1 MDLRFLVSRLC
12 KKCNVMKDFANRK
25 ISKKRSN
32 KSKQAF
38 RSRRSTDNTI
48 SRSTIISMLAISAGL
63 ASISFFYFKTD
74 VVSVK
79 TQKTTNSVIIDFP
92 SSLKEDSILIEIESG
107 DESLGLCQY
116 YVQIGAYGN
125 KKYAMEAENMLKS
138 DIQNISIND
147 VYSTSNPGKLL
158 NSVISGPYENK
169 SAANNVKEK
178 ITKAGFDPRLRTLC
192 KKK

>member
-25 ISKKRSN
+25 KSKKRIN
-32 KSKQAF
+32 KGRQAF
-38 RSRRSTDNTI
+38 RSRKSTDNTI
-48 SRSTIISMLAISAGL
+48 SRSAIISMLAISVGL
-63 ASISFFYFKTD
+63 ASISFFYFNTD

-79 TQKTTNSVIIDFP
+79 TERTTNSVIIDFP
-92 SSLKEDSILIEIESG
+92 SSLKEDSILIEIES
-107 DESLGLCQY
+107 ENEALGLCQY

>member
-1 MDLRFLVSRLC
+1 
-12 KKCNVMKDFANRK
+12 MKDFANRK

-63 ASISFFYFKTD
+63 ASISFFYFNTD

-79 TQKTTNSVIIDFP
+79 TERTTNSVIIDFP
-92 SSLKEDSILIEIESG
+92 SSLKEDSILIEIES
-107 DESLGLCQY
+107 ENEALGLCQY

>member
-1 MDLRFLVSRLC
+1 
-12 KKCNVMKDFANRK
+12 MKDFANRK

-79 TQKTTNSVIIDFP
+79 TQRTTNSVIIDFP
-92 SSLKEDSILIEIESG
+92 SSLKKDSILIEIESG

>member
-1 MDLRFLVSRLC
+1 
-12 KKCNVMKDFANRK
+12 MKDFANRK
-25 ISKKRSN
+25 VSKKRSN
-32 KSKQAF
+32 KSRQAF
-38 RSRRSTDNTI
+38 RSKKSTDNTI
-48 SRSTIISMLAISAGL
+48 SRSTIISMLAISVGL

-79 TQKTTNSVIIDFP
+79 TQRTTNSVIIDFP
-92 SSLKEDSILIEIESG
+92 SSLKEDSIFEGEIEPE
-107 DESLGLCQY
+107 DEVLGSCQY

-138 DIQNISIND
+138 YIQNISIKD

-169 SAANNVKEK
+169 SAANNAKEK
-178 ITKAGFDPRLRTLC
+178 ITKAGFDPRFRTLC

>member
-1 MDLRFLVSRLC
+1 
-12 KKCNVMKDFANRK
+12 MKDFANRK

-79 TQKTTNSVIIDFP
+79 TQRTTNSVIIDFP
-92 SSLKEDSILIEIESG
+92 SSLKEDSVLIEIESE

-125 KKYAMEAENMLKS
+125 KKYAIEAENMLS
-138 DIQNISIND
+138 NQIPNISVTE
-147 VYSTSNPGKLL
+147 VYSSLQPGKLL
-158 NSVISGPYENK
+158 NSVISGPYKNK
-169 SAANNVKEK
+169 SAANNAKEK
-178 ITKAGFDPRLRTLC
+178 ITIEGFEPNLRTRC
-192 KKK
+192 EQK

>member
-1 MDLRFLVSRLC
+1 
-12 KKCNVMKDFANRK
+12 MKDFANRK

-92 SSLKEDSILIEIESG
+92 SSLKEDSILIEIESE

>member
-1 MDLRFLVSRLC
+1 
-12 KKCNVMKDFANRK
+12 
-25 ISKKRSN
+25 
-32 KSKQAF
+32 
-38 RSRRSTDNTI
+38 
-48 SRSTIISMLAISAGL
+48 
-63 ASISFFYFKTD
+63 
-74 VVSVK
+74 
-79 TQKTTNSVIIDFP
+79 
-92 SSLKEDSILIEIESG
+92 
-107 DESLGLCQY
+107 
-116 YVQIGAYGN
+116 
-125 KKYAMEAENMLKS
+125 MEAENMLKS